1 MAIASLFSARLATP
15 ALAGLKRAKM
25 EGVLTLVVAKT
36 VDSTHDVTLTPE
48 LASAR
53 KVSWETLIIS
63 VCRPLDL
70 PCVVPV
76 AELIRIAHTVHP
88 TSANVIA
95 GTAVILTWVALQVR
109 VNWSTLAPP

>member
-1 MAIASLFSARLATP
+1 MIVSLFFARLVTLVP
-15 ALAGLKRAKM
+15 AGPKRAKM
-25 EGVLTLVVAKT
+25 EDELTLVVAKI
-36 VDSTHDVTLTPE
+36 VDLTHDVTLTLE
-48 LASAR
+48 LVSAR

-76 AELIRIAHTVHP
+76 AELIHIAHTVHP